1 MVKSTT
7 QYQGEKHCEI
17 THEPSSARIG
27 TDAPKDNHGK
37 GELFSPTD
45 LVGAAMGSCML
56 TTMAIHSEKDGIK
69 LDGSWATVEKEMIAN
84 PRRIA
89 KLNVVLHL
97 PMNIP
102 HDYRKT
108 LEGFALNCPVKVSMH
123 PDMQIPVLFH
133 YDMA

>member
-1 MVKSTT
+1 MVKTT
-7 QYQGEKHCEI
+7 SFYQGEKHCDI

-56 TTMAIHSEKDGIK
+56 TTMAIHCEKDGITLK
-69 LDGSWATVEKEMIAN
+69 GSWASVEKEMVAN

-89 KLNVVLHL
+89 KLHVVLHL
-97 PMNIP
+97 PVSVP
-102 HDYRKT
+102 HEYRKK
-108 LEGFALNCPVKVSMH
+108 LEEFAKGCPVKESLH
-123 PDMQIPVLFH
+123 PDLQIPTVIH
-133 YDMA
+133 YDV